1 MPPLILSSDKT
12 QLSQFRGNKSAW
24 PVYLTIRNIAKA
36 IRRKLTMH
44 VTVLIGYLLVAKLDN
59 LMKSAQFNDINYFTT
74 VCDVYSDL
82 SLLLEKKE
90 SMLPVLTDIF
100 VVYFPFLRLTLRI
113 FLSSVWWHVARKV
126 IAQNVGS
133 YKMSEES

>member
-1 MPPLILSSDKT
+1 MPLSSLDIFH
-12 QLSQFRGNKSAW
+12 LEN
-24 PVYLTIRNIAKA
+24 LT
-36 IRRKLTMH
+36 TS
-44 VTVLIGYLLVAKLDN
+44 